1 MTSRKLLA
9 ALCGILL
16 SLASALALLAFL
28 LDGMGGSAPLMH
40 SLMQRYA
47 PPETTGVPAEHY
59 PAMVEMITDYLSG
72 REQDFQF
79 SFTDG
84 EGVQRQCFHS
94 HEQQHM
100 ADVKALF
107 DLCRGVLL
115 LAVLALLA
123 LGGGAYALRDQRR
136 RIAQGFL
143 AGVLGVLL
151 VVALLVVWGVAD
163 FEGLFVLFHRLSFS
177 NDLWQL
183 DPQTDL
189 LIRLMPLNFFI
200 RYAALLGGTW
210 LGSLAL
216 LALAARHLSK
226 RWKR

>member
-16 SLASALALLAFL
+16 SLAAAVAVLAFL

-40 SLMQRYA
+40 SLMQRHA
-47 PPETTGVPAEHY
+47 PPEATGLPQEHY
-59 PAMVEMITDYLSG
+59 PAMAEMITDYLSG
-72 REQDFQF
+72 REQTFQF
-79 SFTDG
+79 SFADSDG
-84 EGVQRQCFHS
+84 VSRQCFRDY
-94 HEQQHM
+94 EQQHM
-100 ADVKALF
+100 ADVKVLF

-115 LAVLALLA
+115 MSVLALLA

-136 RIAQGFL
+136 PVAQGFL

-151 VVALLVVWGVAD
+151 AVVALAVWGVLD

-183 DPQTDL
+183 NPQTDL

-200 RYAALLGGTW
+200 HYAALLGGTW
-210 LGSLAL
+210 LGALAL
-216 LALAARHLSK
+216 FALAARHLSK